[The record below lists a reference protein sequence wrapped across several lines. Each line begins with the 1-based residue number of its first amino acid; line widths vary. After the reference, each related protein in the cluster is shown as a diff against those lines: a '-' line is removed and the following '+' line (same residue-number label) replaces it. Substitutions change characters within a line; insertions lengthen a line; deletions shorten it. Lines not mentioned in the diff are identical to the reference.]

1 MFARQPKRYNGL
13 AVNPPSPS
21 LADVVVALPVYGTF
35 SYRVPE
41 ELADGLTP
49 GSRVLVPFGRRQV
62 TGYVLGTGLEPAAFQ
77 PEYALRSIS
86 RLLDAEPLFGPGLL
100 ALMRFAADYYHYPL
114 GLTIAEALPAG
125 LKAMSLRAA
134 VATEEGLRALAD
146 DEARGEEARL
156 LERLTRSGGLTLARL
171 ARQEGGLAPR
181 LRRLEAKGWVRMESR
196 FSEDRVRSRRERWL
210 FPLSGGAD
218 GPPPPV
224 RLGPREQAL
233 LGRLEKS
240 GPVPVGNL
248 RADFPSLDGLIR
260 RLRDKGVLKV
270 EEREVYRDS
279 AGRALTFDAA
289 PPQLTE
295 EQVQAVARVDQALK
309 KGRFAPFLLH
319 GVTGS
324 GKTEVYLRAAEST
337 LAQGRTA
344 LILVP
349 EISLTPAMEGQL
361 RARFQEEVAVLH
373 SGLAEGE
380 RYDQWLKIRR
390 GQARLVLGARSAVFA
405 PLEAPGLIVVD
416 EEHDGAYKQEDGLRY
431 QARDLAVVRARQAKG
446 VVLLGSATPSLES
459 FDNARTGRYELLSLT
474 RRIGADRLPR
484 VQLVDLRLG
493 GRRARGGLTPMLKEA
508 LSACLEQGEQALL
521 FLNRRGL
528 APLPM
533 CLSCGH
539 VIKCQNCSVS
549 LTLHQ
554 GEEGVEGEHRLV
566 CHYCG
571 FTLPQPRRCPACG
584 SRAFRFLGLGTERL
598 EAEIKRLFP
607 EARVGRLDADS
618 TRIKGSLSRIL
629 NALRER
635 RLDVLLGTQM
645 VTKGHDFPGITLVGV
660 IEADL
665 GLHLPDFRAGE
676 RTFQLLAQVAGRAG
690 RGGQRGRVIIQ
701 TLSPGHYSL
710 VKARSHDF
718 LGFFEEELAQRRRLM
733 YPPFSRLALLRFQ
746 GGSEDATRAAAEEV
760 ARKAAEL
767 LKGLGHPWLE
777 VIGPAP
783 APRARVKRQYRFQIL
798 VRSEQVR
805 PLHDFLRSLL
815 SETPALLKKKKVT
828 FSLDVD
834 PYHLL

>member
-1 MFARQPKRYNGL
+1 
-13 AVNPPSPS
+13 
-21 LADVVVALPVYGTF
+21 
-35 SYRVPE
+35 
-41 ELADGLTP
+41 
-49 GSRVLVPFGRRQV
+49 
-62 TGYVLGTGLEPAAFQ
+62 
-77 PEYALRSIS
+77 
-86 RLLDAEPLFGPGLL
+86 
-100 ALMRFAADYYHYPL
+100 
-114 GLTIAEALPAG
+114 
-125 LKAMSLRAA
+125 
-134 VATEEGLRALAD
+134 
-146 DEARGEEARL
+146 
-156 LERLTRSGGLTLARL
+156 
-171 ARQEGGLAPR
+171 
-181 LRRLEAKGWVRMESR
+181 
-196 FSEDRVRSRRERWL
+196 
-210 FPLSGGAD
+210 
-218 GPPPPV
+218 
-224 RLGPREQAL
+224 
-233 LGRLEKS
+233 
-240 GPVPVGNL
+240 
-248 RADFPSLDGLIR
+248 
-260 RLRDKGVLKV
+260 
-270 EEREVYRDS
+270 
-279 AGRALTFDAA
+279 
-289 PPQLTE
+289 
-295 EQVQAVARVDQALK
+295 
-309 KGRFAPFLLH
+309 
-319 GVTGS
+319 
-324 GKTEVYLRAAEST
+324 
-337 LAQGRTA
+337 
-344 LILVP
+344 
-349 EISLTPAMEGQL
+349 MEGQL

-431 QARDLAVVRARQAKG
+431 QARDLAVVRARQAEG

>member
-1 MFARQPKRYNGL
+1 MK
-13 AVNPPSPS
+13 PPSPS
-21 LADVVVALPVYGTF
+21 LADVAVALPVFGTF
-35 SYRVPE
+35 RYRVPE
-41 ELADGLTP
+41 GLSA
-49 GSRVLVPFGRRQV
+49 GLGLGNRVLVPFGRRQV
-62 TGYVLGTGLEPAAFQ
+62 TGYVIETKPAPDASE
-77 PEYALRSIS
+77 PEYKLRDIGRAL
-86 RLLDAEPLFGPGLL
+86 DDEPLFGPGLL
-100 ALMRFAADYYHYPL
+100 DLLRFAADYYHHPL
-114 GLTIAEALPAG
+114 GMTIAEALPAG
-125 LKAMSLRAA
+125 LKAMSHRAA
-134 VATEEGLRALAD
+134 AATEEGRRALT
-146 DEARGEEARL
+146 EGKVRGDEARL
-156 LERLTRSGGLTLARL
+156 LDRLARSGGLTLARL
-171 ARQEGGLAPR
+171 GREEPGLAPL
-181 LRRLEAKGWVRMESR
+181 LRRLEARGWVSFESR
-196 FSEDRVRSRRERWL
+196 LSQDRVRARRERWL
-210 FPLSGGAD
+210 RPLPGDASS
-218 GPPPPV
+218 
-224 RLGPREQAL
+224 RLGPQEQAL
-233 LGRLEKS
+233 IGRLQKE
-240 GPVPVGNL
+240 GPLPVSDL
-248 RADFPSLDGLIR
+248 RPDFPSLDGQIR
-260 RLRDKGVLKV
+260 RLRDKGFLQI
-270 EEREVYRDS
+270 EEREIYRDS
-279 AGRALTFDAA
+279 TGRALSFESA
-289 PPQLTE
+289 PPELTG
-295 EQVQAVARVDQALK
+295 EQAAMVARLSQALA
-309 KGRFAPFLLH
+309 KGGFAPFLLH

-324 GKTEVYLRAAEST
+324 GKTEVYLRAAT
-337 LAQGRTA
+337 NALAQGRTV
-344 LILVP
+344 LFLVP

-405 PLEAPGLIVVD
+405 PLENPGLIVVD

-431 QARDLAVVRARQAKG
+431 QARDLAVVRARQAKA
-446 VVLLGSATPSLES
+446 VVLMGSATPSLES

-474 RRIGADRLPR
+474 KRIGADRLPR
-484 VQLVDLRLG
+484 VQVVDLRLG

-508 LSACLEQGEQALL
+508 LTECLDQGGQALL

-554 GEEGVEGEHRLV
+554 GEDGEGGPGRLV

-571 FTLPQPRRCPACG
+571 FSLPQPRRCPACG
-584 SRAFRFLGLGTERL
+584 SKAFRFLGLGTERL
-598 EAEIKRLFP
+598 EAEVGRLFP
-607 EARVGRLDADS
+607 EARVGRLDADT
-618 TRIKGSLSRIL
+618 TRTKGSLSRIL

-635 RLDVLLGTQM
+635 RLDVLVGTQM

-701 TLSPGHYSL
+701 TLSPSHYSL
-710 VKARSHDF
+710 LKARTHDF
-718 LGFFEEELAQRRRLM
+718 LGFFKEEIDQRQSLM

-746 GGSEDATRAAAEEV
+746 GDTEEAVRAAAEDTATRAA
-760 ARKAAEL
+760 EL
-767 LKGLGHPWLE
+767 LQGLGRPRIE

-783 APRARVKRQYRFQIL
+783 APLARVKSRYRFQLLI
-798 VRSEQVR
+798 RSEQVR

-815 SETPALLKKKKVT
+815 SETPARLKKSGVT
-828 FSLDVD
+828 LSLDVD